1 MKALFAACLLVI
13 AFSSCKK
20 DDTDSIPS
28 NSLTASID
36 GSSKSFNTALTGSLV
51 TNGGAQGLQVVGF
64 AGAAGSSDALY
75 LGVSSDGQIVP
86 GTYVEGQGAG
96 IIFSLQSGAITNY
109 TNAESTTNPI
119 SITITSITS
128 TKVTGTFKGDL
139 FIDGNSASA
148 KKVLTSGTFSATIQ

>member
-1 MKALFAACLLVI
+1 MKVLFAAFLCVI
-13 AFSSCKK
+13 AFTACKK

-28 NSLTASID
+28 NTLSASID
-36 GSSKSFNTALTGSLV
+36 GSSKTFNTALTGSLIS
-51 TNGGAQGLQVVGF
+51 NGGAQGLQVMGF

-86 GTYVEGQGAG
+86 GTYVDGQGAG
-96 IIFSLQSGAITNY
+96 IIFSSQSGAITNY
-109 TNAESTTNPI
+109 TNAESATNPI

-139 FIDGNSASA
+139 FVDGNSASA